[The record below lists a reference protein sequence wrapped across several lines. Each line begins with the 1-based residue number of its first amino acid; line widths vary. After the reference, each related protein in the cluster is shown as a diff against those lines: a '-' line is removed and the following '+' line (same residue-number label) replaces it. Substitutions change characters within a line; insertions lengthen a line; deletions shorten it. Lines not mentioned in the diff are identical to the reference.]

1 MTPQEAED
9 FQNDRYELVET
20 YLGID
25 IWLNTI
31 SVHTF
36 ECTVYDSKL
45 GINVDLI
52 SPEISVIKQGINEI
66 LAYNFYESLNVIS
79 DSLDEKKKDF
89 NNPVSNYENVV
100 NAFLKKVNDSF
111 L

>member
-1 MTPQEAED
+1 MHPSEAEY
-9 FQNDRYELVET
+9 FQNSNYRLYAT
-20 YLGID
+20 HLGID
-25 IWLNTI
+25 IWFNNDTYKYELD
-31 SVHTF
+31 
-36 ECTVYDSKL
+36 VYDSRI
-45 GINVDLI
+45 GQNRTLI
-52 SPEISVIKQGINEI
+52 SGLYFSLIDTLNSI

-79 DSLDEKKKDF
+79 DSLEEKKKDF